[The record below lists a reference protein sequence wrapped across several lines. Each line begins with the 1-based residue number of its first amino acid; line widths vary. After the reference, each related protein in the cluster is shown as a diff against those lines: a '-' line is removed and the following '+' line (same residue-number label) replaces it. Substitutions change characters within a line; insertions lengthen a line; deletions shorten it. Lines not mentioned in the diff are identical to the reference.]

1 MKICYAL
8 LLGVLL
14 TACQSTPTSVI
25 ARADHSYEVSGYG
38 KTKAIAT
45 TQAMMLAKRQCAFR
59 QPIVINDQIRYR
71 GVVDER
77 IDRLIDKGVQ
87 MVEVI
92 TGQNNLSL
100 AKDDDYEHSVSFR
113 CR

>member
-1 MKICYAL
+1 MKLYYAL
-8 LLGVLL
+8 ALGALL
-14 TACQSTPTSVI
+14 TACQSTPSPVI
-25 ARADHSYEVSGYG
+25 ARADQSYEVSGYG

-45 TQAMMLAKRQCAFR
+45 THAMMLAKQQCTFR
-59 QPIVINDQIRYR
+59 QPIVIKDQVRYR

-87 MVEVI
+87 MVATV
-92 TGQNNLSL
+92 TGQSKISL
-100 AKDDDYEHSVSFR
+100 AKDDDYEHTLSFR